1 MQSNF
6 IVVNNKKYKFSDLVD
21 IIEFEKI
28 LKSFFN
34 VTGIAN
40 ALVGVD
46 GEVICQSGWIN
57 ACALFHRLNPETN
70 LRCLE
75 SNNILMQDIS
85 NGKVSSALCKNGLMD
100 YATPIVIEN

>member
-6 IVVNNKKYKFSDLVD
+6 IVANNKKYNFSDLVD
-21 IIEFEKI
+21 VIEFEKI
-28 LKSFFN
+28 LKSFFQ
-34 VTGIAN
+34 VTGIPN

-46 GEVICQSGWIN
+46 GEIICQAGWIS

>member
-1 MQSNF
+1 MRVKGKLTDTQIKESNF
-6 IVVNNKKYKFSDLVD
+6 ILDLSDEN

-75 SNNILMQDIS
+75 SNRILMKNIS
-85 NGKVSSALCKNGLMD
+85 NGKVSSALCKNGLCNS
-100 YATPIVIEN
+100 YNN